1 MTESVSSSLQ
11 NGTPNGS
18 SRHEKSLGLL
28 TIKFVTLLQEAKD
41 GVLDLKVAADSLAVR
56 QKRRIYDITNV
67 LEGVGLIEKKTKNII
82 QWKGEN
88 SGCQTKETLERVE
101 FLKAQMAELELREQ
115 ELDSQKAWL
124 QQSIESMTQDPVDS
138 RYPPPA
144 PRRWP
149 MARLAVIALISD
161 QFSIM
166 SWKAEMILISSAD
179 LLSQS
184 AFRSA
189 QNICNAFNGDTLLAV
204 IAPSGTQL
212 EVPVPEMGQPRSDS
226 SPPKVLPLPGQVNL
240 RSQSAPIQV
249 MLINR
254 ETTSSKPVV
263 FSVPP
268 PTTSRP
274 WPRPSPPRTARRSIP
289 PATCACRTTRGRCP
303 EQQQQQLLTPSSVS
317 DLQMDCNPQPA
328 SCLMMSDPLA
338 CPPVVPETEEGGGP
352 GLQPLLPLDVGSLLK
367 LNTADQL
374 KEEREGVADLID
386 ELMSSDVF
394 PLLRLS
400 PTPGVDY
407 NFNLDDNEGVCDLFD
422 VQILNY

>member
-138 RYPPPA
+138 RFKY
-144 PRRWP
+144 
-149 MARLAVIALISD
+149 VTHED
-161 QFSIM
+161 
-166 SWKAEMILISSAD
+166 
-179 LLSQS
+179 
-184 AFRSA
+184 
-189 QNICNAFNGDTLLAV
+189 ICNAFNGDTLLAV

-212 EVPVPEMGQPRSDS
+212 EVPVPEMGQSGQ
-226 SPPKVLPLPGQVNL
+226 KKYQVNL

-254 ETTSSKPVV
+254 ETTSSRPVV

-268 PTTSRP
+268 PDDISAVATPLTPPDSAQKYPAGDLCRP
-274 WPRPSPPRTARRSIP
+274 DHKGALS
-289 PATCACRTTRGRCP
+289 
-303 EQQQQQLLTPSSVS
+303 EQQQQQQQLLTPSSVS

-338 CPPVVPETEEGGGP
+338 CPPVVSEAEEGGGP